1 MTQRTA
7 PIDQNSYASDLNTSG
22 LLVQD
27 LCKAYGREKVLQGV
41 SFSLLPGNILGVC
54 GNNGAGKTTLIN
66 LLSSIL
72 KPDSGMITLFGIP
85 AGQSRAYR
93 EMIGFVP
100 QEIALSPR
108 LTVRQNLDFWASAR
122 GLSGRVRKA
131 AVDESIQLT
140 HIDGFLNK
148 RVSRCSGGMA
158 RRANLAAGLIGA
170 PSLILLDEPTA
181 GIDED
186 NRGAL
191 LLAIKSLQQI
201 GRMVVMVN
209 HYRVELE
216 SICNQIV
223 TLRDGRLTA
232 TPHIDPRDE

>member
-1 MTQRTA
+1 MAHPPAPTA
-7 PIDQNSYASDLNTSG
+7 ENASTDTAG
-22 LLVQD
+22 LQVRD
-27 LCKAYGREKVLQGV
+27 LCKAYGRESVLQGV
-41 SFSLLPGNILGVC
+41 SFSLMPGNILGIC
-54 GNNGAGKTTLIN
+54 GNNGAGKTTLIH

-72 KPDSGMITLFGIP
+72 PPDSGRITLFGLP

-93 EMIGFVP
+93 SLIGYVP

-108 LTVRQNLDFWASAR
+108 LTVRQNLDFWASAQ
-122 GLSGRVRKA
+122 GLSGEKRKT
-131 AVDESIQLT
+131 AVEEAIHLT
-140 HIDGFLNK
+140 HIQDFVNK

-158 RRANLAAGLIGA
+158 RRANLAAGLVGS

-191 LLAIKSLQQI
+191 LLAVRGMKQS

-209 HYRVELE
+209 HYRNEMTA
-216 SICNQIV
+216 ICDRVV
-223 TLRDGRLTA
+223 TLRDGMLA
-232 TPHIDPRDE
+232 EGPDDDPGAR